1 MASEFSAEDPYD
13 QPVNRG
19 GRAGGGP
26 VLCKRPGCGKPL
38 PVPQG
43 RGRTRQFCSNEC
55 ARRYHNDARVP
66 SARVPSART
75 PALDADDPLA
85 ALDSLI
91 RQAGTLVRAALDQAD
106 KADGASILAQ
116 LAEAEAARLRAE
128 ALASAANA
136 RAIAAQQQVDAL
148 TEALAATR
156 EEARAAREELRRW
169 GVRHGRL
176 RPAGSLP
183 GGSLPGGSLPVDHG
197 TEEITREALSPR

>member
-66 SARVPSART
+66 SARVPSARVPSVRT
-75 PALDADDPLA
+75 PTLDADDPLA

-128 ALASAANA
+128 ALASAATA

-156 EEARAAREELRRW
+156 EEARAAREELRRR

-183 GGSLPGGSLPVDHG
+183 AGSLPIDHG
-197 TEEITREALSPR
+197 TEEITQEALSPR